1 VGRVLGEVWLACR
14 SERLCAAALAAT
26 AGQPKALTENHGIGV
41 MVQPLGVCLVMLA
54 TVLHGSRGG
63 GWLTVSNV
71 AEATIVNDVL
81 EIGTAAT

>member
-1 VGRVLGEVWLACR
+1 MACR
-14 SERLCAAALAAT
+14 PEGLCVAALAAT
-26 AGQPKALTENHGIGV
+26 AGQPKALAENHRIGV
-41 MVQPLGVCLVMLA
+41 MVLPLGVCLVMLA

-81 EIGTAAT
+81 KVGTAAT